1 MGGTGAGLIVMGV
14 VVLGA
19 AGVQILVAFF
29 HWLVYS
35 SSGASG
41 LATFS
46 CSFVAL
52 YIGAGQ

>member
-1 MGGTGAGLIVMGV
+1 MGGTGAGLIVMGF

-19 AGVQILVAFF
+19 AGVLVAFF
-29 HWLVYS
+29 HWLVYR